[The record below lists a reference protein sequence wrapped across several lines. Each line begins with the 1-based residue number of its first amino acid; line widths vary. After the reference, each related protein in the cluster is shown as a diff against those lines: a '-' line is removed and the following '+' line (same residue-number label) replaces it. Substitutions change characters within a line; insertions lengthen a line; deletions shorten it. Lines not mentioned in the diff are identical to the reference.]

1 MNLQAL
7 ADQLEKKV
15 DCQVS
20 VHVPMKNFTTW
31 RVGGP
36 AELMINPH
44 HIEDIE
50 NGVLFAKEYGLPIT
64 VIGNGSNLLILD
76 GGIRGLVIK
85 LGEFKDVSQK
95 GDLIT
100 AEAGVMLPVL
110 TRMACNASLSGL
122 EFAVGIPA
130 TLGGALVMNA
140 GAFGQDMGSLVQ
152 EVETIDYQGNQQRL
166 SKDELSFSYRTSS
179 LARQEL
185 IILRT
190 VLRFDPADKE
200 EIAARMKENKARR
213 TRIQPMGL
221 PSAGSV
227 FRNPSQNYA
236 GRLIE
241 ELGLKGQRIGDAMV
255 STKHGNFIINCG
267 CATGGEI
274 LTLIKT
280 IQERV
285 YEQKEIILVPEVLII
300 GEEG

>member
-20 VHVPMKNFTTW
+20 VRVPMKNFTTW
-31 RVGGP
+31 RAGGP
-36 AELMINPH
+36 ADLMISPH
-44 HIEDIE
+44 HLEDIA
-50 NGVLFAKEYGLPIT
+50 NSVLFAKEHGLPIT

-85 LGEFKDVSQK
+85 LGKFKDVSQK
-95 GDLIT
+95 GELIT
-100 AEAGVMLPVL
+100 VEAGVMLPAL
-110 TRMACNASLSGL
+110 SKMACNASLSGL

-130 TLGGALVMNA
+130 TLGGALIMNA
-140 GAFGQDMGSLVQ
+140 GAFGQDLGSLVQ
-152 EVETIDYQGNQQRL
+152 EVEAIDYQGNQQRL
-166 SKDELSFSYRTSS
+166 SKDELSFGYRTSS
-179 LARQEL
+179 LARQDL
-185 IILRT
+185 IILRA
-190 VLRFDPADKE
+190 VLRFDFANKE
-200 EIAARMKENKARR
+200 DIAACIQANKARR
-213 TRIQPMGL
+213 ANIQPMGL

-255 STKHGNFIINCG
+255 SLKHANFIINCG

-274 LTLIKT
+274 LALIKT

-285 YEQKEIILVPEVLII
+285 YEQKGIILDPEVLIM

>member
-1 MNLQAL
+1 
-7 ADQLEKKV
+7 
-15 DCQVS
+15 
-20 VHVPMKNFTTW
+20 
-31 RVGGP
+31 
-36 AELMINPH
+36 
-44 HIEDIE
+44 
-50 NGVLFAKEYGLPIT
+50 LFAKEYGLPIT

-100 AEAGVMLPVL
+100 AEAGVMLPIL
-110 TRMACNASLSGL
+110 SRMACKASLSGL

-140 GAFGQDMGSLVQ
+140 GAFGQDLGSLVQ
-152 EVETIDYQGNQQRL
+152 EVEAIDYQGKQQRL
-166 SKDELSFSYRTSS
+166 SKDELSFGYRTSS

-185 IILRT
+185 IIIRA
-190 VLRFDPADKE
+190 VLRLDPADKE
-200 EIAARMKENKARR
+200 EIAARMKANKTRR
-213 TRIQPMGL
+213 TKIQPAGL
-221 PSAGSV
+221 PSSGSV
-227 FRNPSQNYA
+227 FRNPSQYYA

-241 ELGLKGQRIGDAMV
+241 ELGLKGKRIGDAMV
-255 STKHGNFIINCG
+255 SSKHANFIINCG

-285 YEQKEIILVPEVLII
+285 YEQKGIILVPEVLII